1 MFQIK
6 PSATFNSVVA
16 RCALP
21 LHRWFEIPSHQMLDM
36 GYPVKEN
43 VHSQLNQPIQCLKGI
58 GPVRGKILER
68 LGIHTIHD
76 LLYYF
81 PRDYKDHSR
90 IQKISAAKIGAEITI
105 QGEVLGVNARIS
117 RNRKHILEVFVTDT
131 TGTIAATWFNQS
143 FLTKKFH
150 VGDNV
155 LLHGKVGAYKYLQ
168 LLSPEYEITQS
179 EEQHEKEAGIIPV
192 YPLTEHV
199 SQEYFRRIMREAVYH
214 FTGSVEEIL
223 PKEILQKNHF
233 LSLHDAI
240 RNIHFPKTFEHVK
253 NAKSRLVYNELFIL
267 QMAMALRRRSMKEET
282 GISFKIGTNVDTHIR
297 RLIPF
302 TLTCAQERVIHE
314 IREDMRSNKPMN
326 RLLQGDVGSGKT
338 VVAIYAILAAIA
350 NGYQSAFMAPTEI
363 LAEQHFQ
370 TLQKYL
376 NHSHVRIHLLIG
388 DTHSKQKKKYLEQI
402 ANGEVD
408 LVVGTHA
415 LIEEAVQFK
424 KLGLVVIDEQHKFG
438 VIQRLRLK
446 EKGPSPDT
454 LIMTATPIP
463 RTLSLTL
470 FGDLDISILDEM
482 PPGRPTIKTL
492 WIPKGKEKTAYEFI
506 SGEIARGRQVFIVYP
521 LVEESKVL
529 DLKAAVTEAKKLQ
542 NDIFPAL
549 KIGLL
554 HGQMKSAEKDK
565 IMTDFKE
572 KRYDILVS
580 TVIIEVGIDIPNAT
594 IMVIEHAERFGLS
607 QLHQLRGRI
616 GRGSEQS
623 HCLLFG
629 NPKSSVSRERLKI
642 MTKTC
647 NGFEVAEMDFRL
659 RGPGEFF
666 GTRQHGLP
674 ELKISNLIKDFP
686 ILKQA
691 RKDAFEIVS
700 KDPHLTLETHH
711 KIKQKV
717 LETFKDRLELIH
729 IG

>member
-1 MFQIK
+1 MLNMEYPIK
-6 PSATFNSVVA
+6 EHV
-16 RCALP
+16 
-21 LHRWFEIPSHQMLDM
+21 
-36 GYPVKEN
+36 Y
-43 VHSQLNQPIQCLKGI
+43 SQVNQPIQCLKGV
-58 GPVRGKILER
+58 GPVRGKIFER
-68 LGIHTIHD
+68 LGLHTIHD
-76 LLYYF
+76 LLYYL
-81 PRDYKDHSR
+81 PRDYKDRTR
-90 IQKISAAKIGAEITI
+90 IQKISAAKIGAEITV
-105 QGEVLGVNARIS
+105 QGKVIGVNARIS
-117 RNRKHILEVFVTDT
+117 RNRKHVLEVFVTDT
-131 TGTIAATWFNQS
+131 TGTIAATWFNRS

-150 VGDNV
+150 TGDNV

-168 LLSPEYEITQS
+168 LLSPEYEIIQS

-192 YPLTEHV
+192 YPLTEHM
-199 SQEYFRRIMREAVYH
+199 SQEYFRKIMREAVYH
-214 FTGSVEEIL
+214 FADAVEENL
-223 PKEILQKNHF
+223 PNEILGKNHF
-233 LSLHDAI
+233 IPLRDAI
-240 RNIHFPKTFEHVK
+240 RDIHFPKTFEHIK
-253 NAKSRLVYNELFIL
+253 NAKSRLTYNELFIL
-267 QMAMALRRRSMKEET
+267 QMAMALRRRSMKEEA
-282 GISFKIGTNVDTHIR
+282 GISFKIGPNVDTHIR
-297 RLIPF
+297 KLIPF
-302 TLTCAQERVIHE
+302 TLTRAQERVVRE
-314 IREDMRSNKPMN
+314 IKEDMRSNKPMN

-350 NGYQSAFMAPTEI
+350 NGYQTVFMAPTEI
-363 LAEQHFQ
+363 LAEQHLQ
-370 TLQKYL
+370 TLRKYL
-376 NHSHVRIHLLIG
+376 NNSQVTIRLLTG
-388 DTHSKQKKKYLEQI
+388 DTRSKQKRECLEQ
-402 ANGEVD
+402 AAHGEVD

-415 LIEEAVQFK
+415 LIEESVQFK

-438 VIQRLRLK
+438 VMQRLKLR
-446 EKGPSPDT
+446 EKGPYPDT
-454 LIMTATPIP
+454 LVMTATPIP

-482 PPGRPTIKTL
+482 PPGRPPIKTL
-492 WIPKGKEKTAYEFI
+492 WVPKSKEKTAYDFI
-506 SGEIARGRQVFIVYP
+506 NGEITKGRQVFVVYP

-529 DLKAAVTEAKKLQ
+529 DVKAAVTEAKRLQ
-542 NDIFPAL
+542 KEVFPTMR
-549 KIGLL
+549 IGLL
-554 HGQMKSAEKDK
+554 HGQMKSDEKDK

-623 HCLLFG
+623 YCLLFG
-629 NPKSSVSRERLKI
+629 NPKSRESVERLKI

-647 NGFEVAEMDFRL
+647 NGFEIAEMDFRL